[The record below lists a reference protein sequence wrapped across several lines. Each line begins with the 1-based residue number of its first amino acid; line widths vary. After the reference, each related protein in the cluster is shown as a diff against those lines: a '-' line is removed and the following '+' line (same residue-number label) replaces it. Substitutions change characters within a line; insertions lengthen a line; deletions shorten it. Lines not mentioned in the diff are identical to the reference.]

1 MNVGHARPTVATD
14 RAALLGRQTEC
25 AALEELL
32 SEAYAGRSRA
42 LVLRGEPGIGK
53 TALLDHVAG
62 QLDGW
67 RVAAAVGVES
77 ELELAYSG
85 LHQICAPLLGVA
97 VRAREVARH
106 YGEGETAVHA
116 LRGVDLD
123 VAGEQLTAVMG
134 PSGSGK
140 STLMHILAGLD
151 EPSSGARWWSP
162 VSTSAVWTTRR

>member
-85 LHQICAPLLGVA
+85 LHQICAPLLGELERLPEPQHDALATVFGLSAGPVPDRFLVGLAALTLVA
-97 VRAREVARH
+97 DAA
-106 YGEGETAVHA
+106 
-116 LRGVDLD
+116 
-123 VAGEQLTAVMG
+123 
-134 PSGSGK
+134 
-140 STLMHILAGLD
+140 
-151 EPSSGARWWSP
+151 EPP
-162 VSTSAVWTTRR
+162 